1 MTDYELSDCISNL
14 MHKGYQVDEMTKE
27 DMSNLLDKYLPE
39 SLSVDKFM
47 NDIIGVPSEDF
58 EEILKTWESI
68 RLANSPRKPAIT
80 NRAGIG
86 SSKVSN
92 EKIINNNNTD
102 R

>member
-14 MHKGYQVDEMTKE
+14 MHKGYLVDEMTKE

-39 SLSVDKFM
+39 NLTVDKFM
-47 NDIIGVPSEDF
+47 SDIIGVPSDDF

-68 RLANSPRKPAIT
+68 RLANSPRKPMMT
-80 NRAGIG
+80 NRADLL

-92 EKIINNNNTD
+92 EKSAKTNLD
-102 R
+102 E